1 MGDTAAMWGD
11 MLGLGPLMKAV
22 SDPTFH
28 DQIRGFLGAMQATHA
43 LAAECIVRCD
53 RLERKLCCGYR
64 GSTRMLSLTALE
76 SDPPFL
82 RNTEPME
89 PEDMPLQLALVTME
103 LAELR
108 HRVALLEARG
118 QDHAT
123 GGSDNGCGDGDG
135 TAGSTGV
142 DGGD

>member
-53 RLERKLCCGYR
+53 RLERKL
-64 GSTRMLSLTALE
+64 
-76 SDPPFL
+76 D
-82 RNTEPME
+82 
-89 PEDMPLQLALVTME
+89 
-103 LAELR
+103 
-108 HRVALLEARG
+108 ALLRLQGINPDVEFDGTGIGPAIPAQHGADGAGGHAVAAGARDNGAGGAAAPRRLARG
-118 QDHAT
+118 
-123 GGSDNGCGDGDG
+123 
-135 TAGSTGV
+135 
-142 DGGD
+142 